1 MSDRLRATRSTLR
14 PGEAPAETRGAEG
27 LLPIAKGE
35 TSRRAFLASA
45 GALGVAAVAAPDAT
59 GAEAG
64 QAAGQLPPAG
74 AVRIDHQQGGAGH
87 GCRPSINPTHPKV
100 PASIR
105 SVSSSGILLGV

>member
-64 QAAGQLPPAG
+64 QAAEARPAMPTNVLG
-74 AVRIDHQQGGAGH
+74 RTGMAVSRLAFGGSWNIDAEVIGAG
-87 GCRPSINPTHPKV
+87 
-100 PASIR
+100 
-105 SVSSSGILLGV
+105 LELGV